1 MATEFAPPRVYRTNR
16 ASPARWLWSHARR
29 YWYLFVTMFLGA
41 LLNAWAMGYVP
52 VWLGR
57 AFDALTQAQPSWRG
71 VLVAAGMIALLYT
84 FRALMM
90 LMRNA
95 SAETLAQRMER
106 DVRDEFY
113 IALLGKSMAFHDRI
127 PVGEILARAT
137 NDVREVNLM
146 FSPGINLVVGS
157 AMFLVMPL
165 WIAGRYHPSLRLVP
179 LGFLLV
185 YAVLLARYLKRLDPL
200 SMDVREAFGR
210 LSVHVNE
217 VLDGIETVKA
227 LGREDFEIERVDG
240 RARAY
245 RDAEIRKGYEDAKF
259 WPYLLYGVTLAAGA
273 LHGLYLFRQGLL
285 TLGDVVGYVVLLDLF
300 RFPTFA
306 SQFAYV
312 QVALGLASARRLL
325 ELLNQE
331 THLDHNPQGYAGEMQ
346 GEVTFEDVWFGYDP
360 EKPVLKGISFHV
372 KPGTRVAI
380 VGPTGSGKST
390 LVKLINRTYDV
401 TRGAVRI
408 DGVDV
413 RDWNLTA
420 LRAQISIIEQDIFL
434 FSRSVREN
442 IAFGRPDAPQEA
454 IEQAARMAQ
463 AHGFIQ
469 EFPQGYDTPVGERGV
484 ALSGGQRQRIALARA
499 FLTDPKILILDDAT
513 SAIDS
518 ATEDEIQ
525 KAIFQVARGRTTF
538 IITHRLSQIRW
549 ADWILVLDQG
559 RLVAQGTHEE
569 LLRTCEVYRRLFQVP
584 VAHLAPSSS

>member
-227 LGREDFEIERVDG
+227 LGREDFEIQRVDA